1 MAEPITTS
9 IATDPNRC
17 ITAAEA
23 EKILGLTSG
32 ALAKMRLSGGGPPF
46 FKIGSRVRYGYTD
59 LQDWL
64 RKRRYSRTGQVS
76 ASDA

>member
-1 MAEPITTS
+1 MAKPTTTT

-23 EKILGLTSG
+23 EKLLGLANG
-32 ALAKMRLSGGGPPF
+32 ALAKMRLTGGGPPF

-64 RKRRYSRTGQVS
+64 RKRRYSSTGQVP
-76 ASDA
+76 ANDA